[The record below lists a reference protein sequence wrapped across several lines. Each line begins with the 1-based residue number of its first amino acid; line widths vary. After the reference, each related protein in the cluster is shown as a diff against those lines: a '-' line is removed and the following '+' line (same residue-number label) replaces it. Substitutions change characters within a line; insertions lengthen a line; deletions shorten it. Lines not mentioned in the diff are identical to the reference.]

1 MKQAPKRALSV
12 VLAFCLVLTMFTGLI
27 STQAASPFPDLSTS
41 HWAYDVIVGMYN
53 MGFVKGDNK
62 GNVKPESYVTTTE
75 FMALINRMFGL
86 YLTTSTNYADTAG
99 HWGNN
104 ENVFS
109 YAAAQGYIIAENGN
123 KIQPDAYLTRE
134 KAFALIARY
143 LGLDGINYGGFTD
156 SGSMS
161 PAYRELIN
169 AASQLGIAEG
179 YPDGSFKPQ
188 QYLRRSEAM
197 KILYYMVGGNI
208 ISGSSTGVYNS
219 NVSKSQIS
227 AAITGRNAVLSNSTL
242 RGTVYVSEGA
252 TNGTVT
258 ISNSSI
264 GKLVVRASNVTINL
278 QNSTVTEIETYA
290 SGGGNITINAAGT
303 SSVGSVTAK
312 TPTALADTTTNGSAF
327 AKVTVL
333 MPMTLSLT
341 GTFPSVTVESTAAK
355 TKITGKGTIN
365 YISVKASGVT
375 TESLPVRYDIAKGL
389 TAVFAGVTYSGSG
402 TTSGLNSGFVAPY
415 PYATVF
421 NATNGTKTITVN
433 VKTVAAGT
441 VYALAYPATDSEPAY
456 STIISYANST
466 RGSYTGKS
474 ASVNANTATAI
485 TLTVSGGVD
494 YEVAVLFVPTNG
506 SQTTYSPVY
515 GTTRENYT
523 TYMGRPGNYD
533 TGFAVN
539 PQITAYTANT
549 AYAAGSVT
557 VSFQTV
563 LPGTVYAYAYS
574 GTVPTYATIKSY
586 GTSVT
591 MSAANGGYS
600 GSCTLSLKANTTY
613 TGVAAIFV
621 PSYTTFQMTP
631 VCSTALTT
639 GSYLVPVSTE
649 VSTGTGFYAGYPYIS
664 YYYGNT
670 VKLTAKTQ
678 VTGTMF
684 YAVVASDYYPT
695 ASEIASLTNAD
706 SRCFSKGSMEVTA
719 GVEKTTGT
727 LSVPSNPT
735 GYKIVAVVRASN
747 GYYYN
752 PVSNSIASKNILYAY
767 VPNNSSGFAT
777 GTPYVYSIS
786 YDKRTVTL
794 AATPLY
800 TGTVYYAVVDSN
812 YNPTAE
818 QLVALTTASSYCYA
832 KGYRAVS
839 ANTTYTDLSM
849 ELVYPYTVT
858 NGMKVVAVLKT
869 TSGAFV
875 PVSGSIVSNSVLYPY
890 TVAVTPTAVLTA
902 PTAGEGK
909 IADTSPLSLQF
920 SELMYAGTVSTANL
934 LSGKDDAALKKLF
947 SVYRYNEE
955 TKKYEAIDSSLYTV
969 SATDVS
975 GKTLVTIKLAEGKTW
990 PAGYAL
996 RVYVSNSVI
1005 NASRLTVN
1013 PVNGYYQTSGTIVST
1028 VTLPEYKVAM
1038 AGGVTGTVY
1047 NDVVYFEAGQ
1057 EGVIATLTLTK
1068 KNASDKLYYK
1078 INDAPAAE
1086 YTTALQIKD
1095 THTKVEFWAENGG
1108 SKTDVKLITVAKVA
1122 KPVVTLN
1129 GTEAGWTASSYATV
1143 AATVPTAGT
1152 LTLGGTAGK
1161 NTLAAIKTTAGAK
1174 SYLAADGKSIVTT
1187 APATLSIASG
1197 TVLTLS
1203 AEIKVNNVVVAKSE
1217 SVTAKIGVISGGENG
1232 PIVTVS
1238 GLDNGR
1244 WIYSSCLTI
1253 TEPETRPTNATQ
1265 IIVKRNSSDSQEF
1278 VLSTY
1283 GGKLPADGV
1292 KVYIKAIEGGE
1303 MLTTTPPAQSVN
1315 YTNNPEA
1322 TISIA
1327 YYAGSTLIEGTETT
1341 YTVTEYLTLASGAEA
1356 PTVAVADT
1364 KNWQWVPESYVYM
1377 SSAGTVPAG
1386 YEYQAVLT
1394 VDGKQADTL
1403 RFTDATTKLYVTD
1416 SGSLTTTKPT
1426 STLQDGQKIEIK
1438 VQIVMKG
1445 GSTAVAES
1453 KVIGRDAQ
1461 KVFEQLTITPANLN
1475 EVGGWTSASTYTVA
1489 PTNGHVPANHTV
1501 WVDVYVDGS
1510 KKETKEV
1517 TPGKAYTIDGTFTLD
1532 SRVVIQAYYK
1542 DGKNTA
1548 ISAGNNSKTFDP
1560 VNVTVTTVG
1569 GSFGADS
1576 TVKVAIPSGCTFDAV
1591 WSWSSSG
1598 SQTTADLN
1606 AGTYYVNP
1614 DTGALQT
1621 SAGTGSFT
1629 AGNKTLTITVKKGS
1643 MTLGTLSYQF
1653 TIA

>member
-109 YAAAQGYIIAENGN
+109 YAAAQGYIIAESGN

-143 LGLDGINYGGFTD
+143 LGLDEINYGGFTD

-161 PAYRELIN
+161 AAYRGLIN
-169 AASQLGIAEG
+169 AASVLGIAEG

-312 TPTALADTTTNGSAF
+312 TPTALADTTTHGSAF

-375 TESLPVRYDIAKGL
+375 TETLPVRYDIAKGL

-678 VTGTMF
+678 VKGWMF

-695 ASEIASLTNAD
+695 ASEIAALTTSD
-706 SRCFSKGSMEVTA
+706 SRCFSKGSMEVAA

-727 LSVPSNPT
+727 LSVPSNPA
-735 GYKIVAVVRASN
+735 GYKLVAVVRAEN

-752 PVSNSIASKNILYAY
+752 PVSSSIGSKNVLYSY
-767 VPNNSSGFAT
+767 VPNNSSGFAA
-777 GTPYVYSIS
+777 GTPYVYSVS
-786 YDKRTVTL
+786 TDKRTVTL

-800 TGTVYYAVVDSN
+800 TGTVYYAVVDST

-818 QLVALTTASSYCYA
+818 QLVTLTTSSAYCYA
-832 KGYRAVS
+832 KGTRAVT

-1078 INDAPAAE
+1078 INDGAATE
-1086 YTTALQIKD
+1086 YTTALEIKD

-1108 SKTDVKLITVAKVA
+1108 SKTDVKLITVVMVA

-1129 GTEAGWTASSYATV
+1129 GTETGWVASSYATV
-1143 AATVPTAGT
+1143 AATVPSAGT
-1152 LTLGGTAGK
+1152 LYIAGSAGE
-1161 NTLAAIKTTAGAK
+1161 NTLAAVKTTAGAK

-1197 TVLTLS
+1197 TALAFT

-1217 SVTAKIGVISGGENG
+1217 SVTAKVGAISGGEYAPSIEVKGLVNG
-1232 PIVTVS
+1232 MWA
-1238 GLDNGR
+1238 N
-1244 WIYSSCLTI
+1244 SSKL
-1253 TEPETRPTNATQ
+1253 
-1265 IIVKRNSSDSQEF
+1265 IVKEPKYVPSGATLKITS
-1278 VLSTY
+1278 
-1283 GGKLPADGV
+1283 
-1292 KVYIKAIEGGE
+1292 
-1303 MLTTTPPAQSVN
+1303 SVN
-1315 YTNNPEA
+1315 
-1322 TISIA
+1322 
-1327 YYAGSTLIEGTETT
+1327 
-1341 YTVTEYLTLASGAEA
+1341 
-1356 PTVAVADT
+1356 
-1364 KNWQWVPESYVYM
+1364 
-1377 SSAGTVPAG
+1377 
-1386 YEYQAVLT
+1386 
-1394 VDGKQADTL
+1394 
-1403 RFTDATTKLYVTD
+1403 
-1416 SGSLTTTKPT
+1416 
-1426 STLQDGQKIEIK
+1426 
-1438 VQIVMKG
+1438 
-1445 GSTAVAES
+1445 
-1453 KVIGRDAQ
+1453 
-1461 KVFEQLTITPANLN
+1461 
-1475 EVGGWTSASTYTVA
+1475 
-1489 PTNGHVPANHTV
+1489 
-1501 WVDVYVDGS
+1501 
-1510 KKETKEV
+1510 
-1517 TPGKAYTIDGTFTLD
+1517 
-1532 SRVVIQAYYK
+1532 
-1542 DGKNTA
+1542 
-1548 ISAGNNSKTFDP
+1548 
-1560 VNVTVTTVG
+1560 
-1569 GSFGADS
+1569 S
-1576 TVKVAIPSGCTFDAV
+1576 TVFTG
-1591 WSWSSSG
+1591 
-1598 SQTTADLN
+1598 
-1606 AGTYYVNP
+1606 AGTYYVTNKGALSKSEPTDLNYGNASIVTITAAYYEGGKQVAGTATTYTITDYVPGEAMKTLTIALYGTSMGEPWRADGYVQITATDPLPRDYCYKATLKINGTVSDTLEFTDSATKLYIDDSGKFATVKPSKSLEDGQKIAIYVEVVLPGTNYSIKTSNTIDRDAPAMLPKLIITPASSTTWNKNSSFTVTLSKPLPEMYKDYKVRVSINGQGMKVVTPGTSYYITEDGKLTTTAPEKHYTLIGETIQVFAAIYDGTNNVGGVSATFKTALPLEATFTDATVNGNFTAASTIRVTVPSDCTFDANWSWGSDSKTTTGLSTGTYYVDP

-1621 SAGTGSFT
+1621 SAGSGSFK
-1629 AGNKTLTITVKKGS
+1629 AGNKTLTLTLKQGS
-1643 MTLGTLSYQF
+1643 EVIGSVSYNF
-1653 TIA
+1653 VVA